1 MLKRNTV
8 LLLASVFWFPGI
20 AASKTVVVSVSSG
33 SGSGTAARTATR
45 TTGAQ
50 PAGETWTATYNRP
63 NVVVIPLDDLNIP
76 IQTAPATLTLSNET
90 RGRLIFS
97 AESVRAVTRTPVVTY
112 THTGGTA
119 FSRRPTLLVSLCGFM
134 GSYPGSGTCDMQY
147 KLERH
152 IANTYGQYQYKHF
165 AVDWE
170 TYLTNVHQVRDL
182 ANTIGDFLKPK
193 AVPWDVVIVGFSR
206 GGVFAHDLAR
216 ALVGHTK
223 IDTLHTYLLDPT
235 GSPAFS
241 DVYPASKP
249 TAPGFAHHGFNYYD
263 NRPWVDA
270 YLTTT
275 NATTE
280 SDRPISGYNN
290 NYFDA
295 TLHAAFPGEWID
307 AHMGEALA
315 AINQVKDVGSFP
327 EDGTSGMEIVTISSG
342 GDVDFNGSIDFVN
355 GTAHISGSLTISGVP
370 GSVSLEATVGADGV
384 QISGAQGAAV
394 GQLIADADRVYV
406 SQSVLVSNYVAT
418 LDSSGI
424 SADVT
429 MTHILD
435 SSTSVD
441 ISTDGS
447 IDITLSIGGESVSVD
462 INPFD
467 PGGVFDW

>member
-20 AASKTVVVSVSSG
+20 ATSKTVVVSVTSG
-33 SGSGTAARTATR
+33 PGTAART
-45 TTGAQ
+45 TTNPQTAD
-50 PAGETWTATYNRP
+50 EIWTATYKRP
-63 NVVVIPLDDLNIP
+63 NVVLIPLDDLDIP
-76 IQTAPATLTLSNET
+76 ILTAPATLTLSNET
-90 RGRLIFS
+90 HGRLIFS

-112 THTGGTA
+112 TPAGGTVYN
-119 FSRRPTLLVSLCGFM
+119 RRPTLLVSLCGFM
-134 GSYPGSGTCDMQY
+134 GSYPGSGTCNMQY
-147 KLERH
+147 SLERH

-165 AVDWE
+165 AVDWQ
-170 TYLTNVHQVRDL
+170 TFLTNVHQVRDV
-182 ANTIGDFLKPK
+182 ANLIDDFLESK

-216 ALVGHTK
+216 ALVGHNK
-223 IDTLHTYLLDPT
+223 IDNLHTYLLDPT

-241 DVYPASKP
+241 DVYPAYKP

-263 NRPWVDA
+263 NRPWVDE

-280 SDRPISGYNN
+280 SDRPISGYIN

-295 TLHAAFPGEWID
+295 TLHGAFPGEWID
-307 AHMGEALA
+307 AHMGGALA

-327 EDGTSGMEIVTISSG
+327 TEGTSGMEIVRISSG
-342 GDVDFNGSIDFVN
+342 SDVNFDGNVDFTNGSV
-355 GTAHISGSLTISGVP
+355 HISGSLTVSGVP
-370 GSVSLEATVGADGV
+370 GSVSLDATVGADGV

-406 SQSVLVSNYVAT
+406 SQSTLVSNYVAT

-435 SSTSVD
+435 SNTSVH
-441 ISTDGS
+441 ISPDGS
-447 IDITLSIGGESVSVD
+447 IDISLTIGGESVSVST
-462 INPFD
+462 NPFD
-467 PGGVFDW
+467 PAGVFDW